1 MTLSTVAV
9 LRSHSGSCVSASSSL
24 NACAD
29 TITSDGTHPGNAVRV
44 TRCAPEALC
53 SSCRASRAPTPNR
66 SARRTSGGQSR
77 RWTRVTLPLTRGVA
91 TIAEEERARLIASKI
106 S

>member
-1 MTLSTVAV
+1 MRGGWPMTLSTVAV

-29 TITSDGTHPGNAVRV
+29 TITS
-44 TRCAPEALC
+44 AP
-53 SSCRASRAPTPNR
+53 STPYMRSTAPQARIESADVEPV

-77 RWTRVTLPLTRGVA
+77 RWTRVTLPLTRGSQLYA
-91 TIAEEERARLIASKI
+91 T
-106 S
+106 